1 MAFELDTFEELV
13 AQANAET
20 RRKKPDLDPTIF
32 GSFTLPYNTSAA
44 ALAFSIE
51 QTVGDLK
58 LQLFPQTAE
67 GEFLDDWAG
76 YELLERKGASS
87 AFGFMSIEGVLS
99 TAIPLASEFTS
110 AEGFVYQSQIAT
122 TVENVNQDIV
132 SITRSGTTARATTDG
147 DHSLASGINVT
158 VSGADQAEYN
168 GTFAAVVT
176 ARDKF
181 TYEIVGAPVTPATG
195 TIEYDAVFA
204 IVDLI
209 AQDVGQQTNLA
220 SGAVLTATPAIT
232 DINSTGTAQF
242 DGLSGGA
249 DIETDA
255 ELFARVLLSR
265 SIIEGVFTPDQIRLA
280 GLSVAGN
287 TRIFVVRPELSVSQT
302 SIAAIQSVSTITR
315 SGSTATVTT
324 AGNHQLVTDQPATII
339 GADQAEY
346 NGSFFITVTGDT
358 TFTYEVT
365 GTPATPATGTINA
378 LSCVFTEAESGFVP
392 APGQVAAYVLR
403 DNDIDIIPTQTVLD
417 LTKDAIIAD
426 GALPAH
432 SSENDVFVLAP
443 TLAPADFVFSSI
455 SPDTTT
461 MRNAIQLQLEAFFED
476 TVDFEATIT
485 EATYLGTIQNTQD
498 LQTGEFLKTF
508 SLSSPS
514 GDLVPDRGEII
525 TLGSVS
531 FP

>member
-1 MAFELDTFEELV
+1 MSFKLDTFDELI
-13 AQANAET
+13 AQANAEI
-20 RRKKPDLDPTIF
+20 RRKNPEIDPTIF
-32 GSFTLPYNTSAA
+32 GSFTVPYITSGA
-44 ALAFSIE
+44 ALAYSIE

-76 YELLERKGASS
+76 YELLERKPASS
-87 AFGFMSIEGVLS
+87 AFGFISIEGVLG

-110 AEGFVYQSQIAT
+110 ADGLVYQSQFAT
-122 TVENVNQDIV
+122 TVENVNQLIV
-132 SITRSGTTARATTDG
+132 SLIRSGTTVTATMAD
-147 DHSLASGINVT
+147 DHSLASGIEVT
-158 VSGADQAEYN
+158 VSGADQVEYN
-168 GTFAAVVT
+168 GAFVVVVT

-181 TYEIVGAPVTPATG
+181 TFEVIGTPATPATG

-209 AQDVGQQTNLA
+209 AQDVGQATNLS
-220 SGAVLTATPAIT
+220 SGAVLTTTPTIT
-232 DINSTGTAQF
+232 DINSTGFAQF
-242 DGLSGGA
+242 DGLSGGTE
-249 DIETDA
+249 IENDA

-265 SIIEGVFTPDQIRLA
+265 SILEGVFTPDQIRLA

-287 TRIFVVRPELSVSQT
+287 TRIFVIRPELSVSQT
-302 SIAAIQSVSTITR
+302 SFAALQSVSSITR
-315 SGSTATVTT
+315 VGSLATVTT
-324 AGNHQLVTDQPATII
+324 TGNHQLATDQPTTII
-339 GADQAEY
+339 GADQSEY
-346 NGSFFITVTGDT
+346 NGDFFVTVTSDT

-365 GTPATPATGTINA
+365 GTPTTPATGTISA
-378 LSCVFTEAESGFVP
+378 LSCIFTEAESGFVP

-403 DNDIDIIPTQTVLD
+403 DNDVDIIPTQTILD
-417 LTKDAIIAD
+417 LTKDAIIEF

-432 SSENDVFVLAP
+432 SSEDDVFVLAP
-443 TLAPADFVFSSI
+443 TLAPTDFVFSSI

-476 TVDFEATIT
+476 AVDFETTIT
-485 EATYLGTIQNTQD
+485 EPTYLGVIQNTQD
-498 LQTGEFLKTF
+498 LQTGQFLTTF
-508 SLSSPS
+508 SLTAPI

-525 TLGSVS
+525 TLGSVT